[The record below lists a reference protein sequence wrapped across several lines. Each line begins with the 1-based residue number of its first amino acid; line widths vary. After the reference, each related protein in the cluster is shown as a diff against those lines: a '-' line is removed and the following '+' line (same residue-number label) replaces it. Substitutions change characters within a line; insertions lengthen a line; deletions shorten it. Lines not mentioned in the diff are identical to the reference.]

1 MAGKLLQ
8 YLGMWLMVAVCAAP
22 GQAAPLQAEEVVDRG
37 QALYENHCRVCH
49 DAYVHTRDARR
60 VHDLGEL
67 QLYVSTW
74 SFHAQLDWSREEI
87 ADVVDYL
94 DRSYYHFTE
103 QP

>member
-1 MAGKLLQ
+1 
-8 YLGMWLMVAVCAAP
+8 MWLVAALSATPC
-22 GQAAPLQAEEVVDRG
+22 QAAPLPAEAVVGRG

-49 DAYVHTRDARR
+49 DASVHTRDTRR
-60 VHDLGEL
+60 VHSRGEL

-87 ADVVDYL
+87 TDVVEYL
-94 DRSYYHFTE
+94 DRTYYRFTE